1 MSLDPTQ
8 PPSLNVALTLAQAA
22 LQRQTQLLQAL
33 DNPSTGHAAA
43 PADKPMSTE
52 AGNTPNPGTA
62 SSSVQLSDP
71 ARAQLAQ
78 AATALPSWPTAASSK
93 SAPAGLPAWPVTA
106 PDEATQ
112 TLIET
117 LLQAAPP
124 KGFAPASVRSMQ
136 PWPPALVQHLLNANT
151 EQPTAATPSS
161 GWQTWPFPASVL
173 QTAVG
178 RQTLQ
183 ATLVLPGAVSLASN
197 APTDNVEQS
206 TMSAAETAARPG
218 LGHIGAAQPSAPRL
232 LLMPQQTSPLTSAW
246 YALLLETDAGE
257 QQSALLALEFGAPQ
271 TATLYGRDLFTPR
284 TDPWLQQAVLLA
296 SGHVP
301 RVARQTGEKNT
312 TCQTAD
318 CPYQG
323 RAACPQPFC
332 PDALRIR
339 PVP

>member
-33 DNPSTGHAAA
+33 DSAETDRATVR
-43 PADKPMSTE
+43 ADKSVSTE
-52 AGNTPNPGTA
+52 AGNTPSPGTA

-78 AATALPSWPTAASSK
+78 AAAALPSWPTAASSK
-93 SAPAGLPAWPVTA
+93 SAAAGLPAWPVTA

-112 TLIET
+112 TLIVA

-136 PWPPALVQHLLNANT
+136 PWPPALVQHLLNAST
-151 EQPTAATPSS
+151 EQPTAATPNS

-183 ATLVLPGAVSLASN
+183 ATLVLPDAVSSAPN
-197 APTDNVEQS
+197 APTDSAEQS
-206 TMSAAETAARPG
+206 PMPAADAAALPG
-218 LGHIGAAQPSAPRL
+218 PGHISTAQQTAPRL

-257 QQSALLALEFGAPQ
+257 HQSALLALEFGTLQ

-301 RVARQTGEKNT
+301 RVARQTGGTNA

-332 PDALRIR
+332 PDALLIR
-339 PVP
+339 AVP